1 MINQV
6 VFTFITKIITG
17 LINLGLVVLAAQ
29 YLGAEGRGVISLLML
44 NITIV
49 ILFAEFSGGGAL
61 VFLLPRHNFRQ
72 LLLPA
77 YVWAIIAALVM
88 TTLLTGT
95 HLSPDDM
102 HLHLLIISLMYC
114 FSAIH
119 LNALIGLQRIR
130 DQNLASLIQVAVTLG
145 SFFWFLVIAEKV
157 EIASYITS
165 LYLGAAVGLATNSYL
180 LFRKIPQRPAES
192 WQLVIKQ
199 MFSSGFLVQLGNL
212 LQLLNYRLGYYLLE
226 IFRGNQELG
235 VYSTGVSLAEALW
248 LVSKSISMVQYA
260 RIANSNDPE
269 YARTLTIQLVKFSL
283 VSTLLILIPLCALP
297 VSAFTVLF
305 GAEFEE
311 VKQVLIYLSVGTAAF
326 SVSGIFS
333 HYFSGV
339 GQFHINT
346 RSSAIGFGA
355 TLLFGILL
363 IPEYG
368 IMGAGITASLSYT
381 LSTIYQYVLFHKLT
395 LTQFREFLP
404 KKDDWAVIKDEFT
417 RYLQLQNQNDGKPN

>member
-283 VSTLLILIPLCALP
+283 FSTLLILIPLCALP

-333 HYFSGV
+333 HYFSGI
-339 GQFHINT
+339 GQFHVNT

-368 IMGAGITASLSYT
+368 IMGAGITASISYS
-381 LSTIYQYVLFHKLT
+381 LSTIYQYALFCKMT
-395 LTQFREFLP
+395 PSRFGEFLP
-404 KKDDWAVIKDEFT
+404 KKNDWAVIKDEFT
-417 RYLQLQNQNDGKPN
+417 RYLQLRNQNGGKPN

>member
-119 LNALIGLQRIR
+119 LNALIGLQRIK

-248 LVSKSISMVQYA
+248 LISKSISMVQYA

-305 GAEFEE
+305 GAEFAE

-326 SVSGIFS
+326 SISGIFS
-333 HYFSGV
+333 HYFSGI

-381 LSTIYQYVLFHKLT
+381 LSTIYQYILFRKLT
-395 LTQFREFLP
+395 PTQFREFLP

-417 RYLQLQNQNDGKPN
+417 RYLHLQNQNGRKPK